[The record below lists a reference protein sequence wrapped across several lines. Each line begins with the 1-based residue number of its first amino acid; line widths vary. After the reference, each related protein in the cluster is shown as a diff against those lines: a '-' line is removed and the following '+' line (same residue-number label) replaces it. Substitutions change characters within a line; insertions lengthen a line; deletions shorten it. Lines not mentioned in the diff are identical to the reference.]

1 MKSTYLLILI
11 TIKFTVLHIGLS
23 ITNCIAQEFDAPKI
37 EISQDNNSN
46 SNKCKSLFEVNNTL
60 QKDPL
65 NSNALFLRGKIKI
78 EMGAFKGAQTDLTLA
93 LRDYRSKNRIEI
105 YYLRG
110 LSYYME
116 NDFLNAIA
124 DFDSVIF
131 IQPHHIDA
139 LWKKAQSYYFLGAN
153 GEAISLLDNITRI
166 NPDNPITWHDL
177 GALYYKNKMLDKAKD
192 CFTKS
197 LILNPQLSISYNHR
211 GIIYENQKQYSLAF
225 DDFTR
230 AIQYD
235 TTYVDA
241 YNNRGLI
248 YMHFEDYSQAEGD
261 FSDAILHSKD
271 TAKEAL
277 NNRALARCILG
288 NYEESLDDI
297 NDLIDNFPF
306 YSQAYITRGD
316 IKEYMHDDSGA
327 CSDWQKAA
335 ELGNLIGIQYTQSAC
350 H

>member
-1 MKSTYLLILI
+1 MKPAYLLILI
-11 TIKFTVLHIGLS
+11 TIKFTVLSIGLS
-23 ITNCIAQEFDAPKI
+23 ITNCKAQNFDAPKI
-37 EISQDNNSN
+37 QISQDNNSN
-46 SNKCKSLFEVNNTL
+46 SNKCKSLYEVNNTL

-78 EMGAFKGAQTDLTLA
+78 EMGAFKGAQTDLSLA
-93 LRDYRSKNRIEI
+93 LKDFKTKHRKEI
-105 YYLRG
+105 FYLRG

-116 NDFLNAIA
+116 NDFLNAIS
-124 DFDSVIF
+124 DFDSVIYLH
-131 IQPHHIDA
+131 PHHIDA
-139 LWKKAQSYYFLGAN
+139 LWKKAQSYYFLGATT
-153 GEAISLLDNITRI
+153 ETIATLDTITVI

-177 GALYYKNKMLDKAKD
+177 GALYYKSDMLDKAKD

-197 LILNPQLSISYNHR
+197 LILNPRLSISYNHR
-211 GIIYENQKQYSLAF
+211 GIIYENQEQYSMAF

-235 TTYVDA
+235 SSNVDA

-248 YMHFEDYSQAEGD
+248 YMLFEDYSQAESD
-261 FSDAILHSKD
+261 FSEAILHSED

-288 NYEESLDDI
+288 NYEDSLEDI
-297 NDLIDNFPF
+297 NDLIDNYPF
-306 YSQAYITRGD
+306 YSKAYITRGD

-335 ELGNLIGIQYTQSAC
+335 ELGNLIGIKYTQSAC

>member
-1 MKSTYLLILI
+1 MKPAYLLILF
-11 TIKFTVLHIGLS
+11 TIKFTVLSIGLS
-23 ITNCIAQEFDAPKI
+23 ITNCTAQIIEATRI

-60 QKDPL
+60 KKDPL

-93 LRDYRSKNRIEI
+93 LKDDKTKHRLEI
-105 YYLRG
+105 FYLRG
-110 LSYYME
+110 LSYYLE
-116 NDFLNAIA
+116 NDFLNAIS
-124 DFDSVIF
+124 DFDSVIDLDP
-131 IQPHHIDA
+131 QHLEA
-139 LWKKAQSYYFLGAN
+139 LWKKAQSFYFLGAYD
-153 GEAISLLDNITRI
+153 ETIIILDDITRI

-177 GALYYKNKMLDKAKD
+177 GALYYKTEMLDKAKD

-211 GIIYENQKQYSLAF
+211 GIIYENQKQYSMAF

-235 TTYVDA
+235 SSYVDA

-248 YMHFEDYSQAEGD
+248 YMLFEDYSQAEQD
-261 FSDAILHSKD
+261 FSEAILHSKD

-306 YSQAYITRGD
+306 YAKAYITRGD

>member
-1 MKSTYLLILI
+1 MNSAYLLITTTYF
-11 TIKFTVLHIGLS
+11 TILSFGLS
-23 ITNCIAQEFDAPKI
+23 VTETVAQEIKSPKI
-37 EISQDNNSN
+37 HISQNNDDNSN
-46 SNKCKSLFEVNNTL
+46 IYKSLFDVNNIL
-60 QKDPL
+60 KSDPQ
-65 NSNALFLRGKIKI
+65 NANALFLRGKIKV
-78 EMGAFKGAQTDLTLA
+78 EMGAYKSAQTDFTLA
-93 LRDYRSKNRIEI
+93 LKSIRPDSKKDL
-105 YYLRG
+105 YYFRG
-110 LSYYME
+110 VSYYME
-116 NDFLNAIA
+116 NDFLNAIS
-124 DFDSVIF
+124 DFDSVI
-131 IQPHHIDA
+131 ILHPQHLDA

-153 GEAISLLDNITRI
+153 HETIETLDHITTI

-177 GALYYKNKMLDKAKD
+177 GALYYKNNMLEKAKT

-197 LILNPQLSISYNHR
+197 LILNPQLSIAYNHR
-211 GIIYENQKQYSLAF
+211 GIIYEDQEQYSMAF

-235 TTYVDA
+235 STYVDA

-248 YMHFEDYSQAEGD
+248 YMTFEDYAQAESD
-261 FSDAILHSKD
+261 FSQAILHSND

-288 NYEESLDDI
+288 NYDDSLNDI
-297 NDLIDNFPF
+297 NALIENYPF
-306 YSQAYITRGD
+306 YSKAYITRGN

-335 ELGNLIGIQYTQSAC
+335 DLGNLIGIEYTQSTC